1 MVLVEICVD
10 DVDGARTAERCGADR
25 VELCTNLA
33 AGGTTPSLG
42 MVATV
47 LAVLRRVGVQVLVR
61 PRGGDFVYDED
72 EVATMVADIRAML
85 ALPREVTLGFVINA
99 LTASGAVDEP
109 TVAAIVHACEGAP
122 VTFSR
127 AFDEVAD
134 QPSAM
139 RTLAGLGVGRVLT
152 AGGPGFAR
160 DHVDR
165 LHALV
170 PLGAAAPKAGIEVL
184 AAGGIRADNVEALLA
199 ATGVREIHQRAPHQR
214 DGRTRTSADEVSAV
228 VAAVRR
234 ADAS

>member
-33 AGGTTPSLG
+33 EGGTTPSLG

-47 LAVLRRVGVQVLVR
+47 LSVVQRVGVQVLVR
-61 PRGGDFVYDED
+61 PRGGDFVYDGD
-72 EVATMVADIRAML
+72 EVATMLTDIRAML
-85 ALPREVTLGFVINA
+85 ALPRRVTLGFVVNA
-99 LTASGAVDEP
+99 LTASGEVDEP
-109 TVAAIVHACEGAP
+109 TVAALVDACEGSP

-127 AFDEVAD
+127 AFDEVPD
-134 QPSAM
+134 QLSAV

-152 AGGPGFAR
+152 AGGPGM
-160 DHVDR
+160 
-165 LHALV
+165 
-170 PLGAAAPKAGIEVL
+170 AAAGTARLRELVHLGDAEAGVEVL
-184 AAGGIRADNVEALLA
+184 AAGGIRAANVEALLA
-199 ATGVREIHQRAPHQR
+199 ATGVREIHQRAPHER

-234 ADAS
+234 MAAS